1 VNPRLNRLE
10 ADYRELRKRFDGDPN
25 IIIQPN
31 GALPPERYTVIY
43 KVPSLRL
50 SSTNSVVVV
59 DQTVIQVVLP
69 ATYPKERPFVSSID
83 LVFHPNFG
91 MDQSV
96 CIADWW
102 SPARSLADIFVE
114 IGDMLQMRKYNV
126 QSPLN
131 AQAAEWSV
139 INESTLPIGQVDLGI
154 TDVVISLGKV
164 ITQNEER

>member
-1 VNPRLNRLE
+1 
-10 ADYRELRKRFDGDPN
+10 
-25 IIIQPN
+25 
-31 GALPPERYTVIY
+31 
-43 KVPSLRL
+43 
-50 SSTNSVVVV
+50 
-59 DQTVIQVVLP
+59 
-69 ATYPKERPFVSSID
+69 
-83 LVFHPNFG
+83 